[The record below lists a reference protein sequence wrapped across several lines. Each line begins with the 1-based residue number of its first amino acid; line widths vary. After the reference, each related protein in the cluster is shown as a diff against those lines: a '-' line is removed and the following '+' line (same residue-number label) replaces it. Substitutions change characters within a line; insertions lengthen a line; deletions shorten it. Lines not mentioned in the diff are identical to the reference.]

1 MTRQNYECR
10 CKQGVRTLKAA
21 WWVFGK
27 GLTQFSC
34 FFTSES
40 LKGIRSVL
48 RRRPPWLS
56 RLLPVLLV
64 LRIMCQSLLIYLRY
78 LSFLPQLLRLV
89 FLHSLSL
96 LPRRLPTS
104 LQQALRGSVRRSVV
118 DSEAVRSTL
127 ILSRRIFGHCLV

>member
-1 MTRQNYECR
+1 MTRPNYEIR
-10 CKQGVRTLKAA
+10 CKQGVQTLKAA
-21 WWVFGK
+21 WWVFGE

-40 LKGIRSVL
+40 LKGICHVL
-48 RRRPPWLS
+48 RRRPTLLL

-64 LRIMCQSLLIYLRY
+64 LRIMCQSLLVYLRY

-89 FLHSLSL
+89 FLHSLFL

-104 LQQALRGSVRRSVV
+104 LQ
-118 DSEAVRSTL
+118 
-127 ILSRRIFGHCLV
+127 